1 MKVTVDYMSD
11 LHIDFHARQIN
22 NTIKWR
28 KNTLDVLQQCVD
40 QSKIQSHILVLAG
53 DISHWN
59 LQTKW
64 VLEYF
69 AELYDKVLMT
79 YGNHD
84 LYLVSKTQENKYK
97 RDSFK
102 RLFEI
107 IDFAENHDKICLLS
121 RNRPTKITTEWGSKI
136 SVFGDFM
143 YYPLNSTTAQ
153 NFYENVSNDSSFVLL
168 ESFDKEYEKSKIAYE
183 NWLQNESQQAEY
195 SLFVPHVPP
204 IWTPSHSRYQPECYL
219 APVDE
224 LPPNTIF
231 GHTHENFVKDIG
243 GIQWATNTWG
253 YDKIGTIKT
262 LELIPNE

>member
-1 MKVTVDYMSD
+1 MSD
-11 LHIDFHARQIN
+11 LHIDFHAKQIN
-22 NTIKWR
+22 NTIKWK
-28 KNTLDVLQQCVD
+28 KNTINVLQQCVD
-40 QSKIQSHILVLAG
+40 KSEIKSDTLVLAG

-69 AELYDKVLMT
+69 AEIYDMVLMT

-97 RDSFK
+97 RDSFN

-107 IDFAENHDKICLLS
+107 IDFSLNSNKIHILTRNNTLNYPILS
-121 RNRPTKITTEWGSKI
+121 GSNI

-153 NFYENVSNDSSFVLL
+153 NFYKNVSNDSNFVLL
-168 ESFDKEYEKSKIAYE
+168 ERFEQEYEKSKLAYE
-183 NWLQNESQQAEY
+183 NWLQKESRQAEY

-204 IWTPSHSRYQPECYL
+204 IWTPSHSHYQPECYL

-243 GIQWATNTWG
+243 GIQWVTNTWG
-253 YDKIGTIKT
+253 YDKIGKIKT
-262 LELIPNE
+262 LELIPNS